1 MTDTSTPNRL
11 RRTVTMP
18 ISCPPEV
25 PKFPKCILWQ
35 EFLGCY
41 MLILALHFLILNL
54 QGKVYISGHPTYF
67 CLLGVIGK
75 LAPTKC

>member
-1 MTDTSTPNRL
+1 
-11 RRTVTMP
+11 MP
-18 ISCPPEV
+18 ISCPLEV

-41 MLILALHFLILNL
+41 MLSLALHFLILNL
-54 QGKVYISGHPTYF
+54 QGKVLYILGHPTCF
-67 CLLGVIGK
+67 LLLGVMGK